1 MNLSCSLWSATSCFA
16 FRIELQQSY
25 HGTYTAG
32 LLSQQKQSAN
42 TTPVP
47 SWQAI
52 QLIFLFNI
60 CSVFASTKQIK
71 MFCFTHSLQ
80 MSLHSALTA
89 VSLSP
94 SHYKCPFTVHA
105 HLLHLLPL
113 ITNVPS
119 QCMHTCFIFSL
130 SLQMSLHSACTPA
143 SPSPSQYKCP
153 FTVHAHLLHLLP
165 LSTNVPSQCMHTC
178 FTFSLSVQMS
188 LHSARTPASTS
199 PSQYKCPFTVQVHLL
214 HLLQVQM
221 SLHSAC
227 TPASS
232 SKKKFTL

>member
-60 CSVFASTKQIK
+60 CSVF
-71 MFCFTHSLQ
+71 C
-80 MSLHSALTA
+80 LHKTNKDVLF
-89 VSLSP
+89 
-94 SHYKCPFTVHA
+94 H
-105 HLLHLLPL
+105 PL
-113 ITNVPS
+113 ITNVTS
-119 QCMHTCFIFSL
+119 QSINSCFTFSL

-143 SPSPSQYKCP
+143 SSSPSHYKCP

-178 FTFSLSVQMS
+178 FNFSLSVQMS
-188 LHSARTPASTS
+188 LHSAHTPASTS

-232 SKKKFTL
+232 SKKKIYPVKRYQEYVSMLMQCKILTLIHAHPGGQSYCQH